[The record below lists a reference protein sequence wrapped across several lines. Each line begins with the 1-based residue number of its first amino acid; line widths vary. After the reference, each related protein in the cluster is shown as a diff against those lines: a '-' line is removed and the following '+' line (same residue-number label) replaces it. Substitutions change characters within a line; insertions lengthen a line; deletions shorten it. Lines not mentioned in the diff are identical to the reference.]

1 MKECNVILQAG
12 VNASA
17 LPTKLKYT
25 LIESK
30 TYYQYFCLKLAC
42 FRVWFSEKAD
52 KDMKC
57 PYCGESK
64 DVVFRDK

>member
-1 MKECNVILQAG
+1 MSEHTV
-12 VNASA
+12 
-17 LPTKLKYT
+17 
-25 LIESK
+25 IESK
-30 TYYQYFCLKLAC
+30 VYYQYFCRKLTC

-57 PYCGESK
+57 PHCGENK